1 MILWYNITP
10 RKEDA
15 MEWWQTVL
23 WGLILI
29 VALAIAIAAMA
40 MAPPLS
46 YVILGVAILIFLVDG
61 WWGVWVVLTNPSPP
75 SSTPIPT
82 SSAGWDVQES
92 ATTPT
97 PIEYPACYWVFT
109 QNNPMAVS
117 DRCGNDRTHPEWG
130 DVPTP
135 CKAGDVG
142 PDGPTFPPYCWCGG
156 P

>member
-1 MILWYNITP
+1 MF
-10 RKEDA
+10 
-15 MEWWQTVL
+15 EWWQLVL
-23 WGLILI
+23 LILGVLI
-29 VALAIAIAAMA
+29 AIGIAIAAMT

-46 YVILGVAILIFLVDG
+46 YILFGVAILFFVVDA
-61 WWGVWVVLTNPSPP
+61 VLSWVVLINPPLPSPTPISP
-75 SSTPIPT
+75 SPPIPT

>member
-1 MILWYNITP
+1 MDMKWWQLILW
-10 RKEDA
+10 
-15 MEWWQTVL
+15 W
-23 WGLILI
+23 LILL
-29 VALAIAIAAMA
+29 VALVIAIAAMT

-46 YVILGVAILIFLVDG
+46 YILFGVAILFFVVD
-61 WWGVWVVLTNPSPP
+61 WVVLINPPLPSPTPISP
-75 SSTPIPT
+75 SPPIPT

-142 PDGPTFPPYCWCGG
+142 PDGPAFPPYCYCG